1 VQVKK
6 LPDDVIAGLQQL
18 SVEVVEELA
27 AKDAQTRRIA
37 DSLKAFAEQS
47 KAYHAISEEAYYNAR
62 EK

>member
-1 VQVKK
+1 M
-6 LPDDVIAGLQQL
+6 IAGLQQL